1 LRSFRKGMSEM
12 MAIVIGVVLTVAIGA
27 ALWPLL
33 SGMITSQSQNAKM
46 IVSVSASDLYNGNVS
61 VIVNVKNVGGTTLED
76 VKVVKVI
83 VYNGTTAKVIQD
95 IPQPTIASKLVIGA
109 SASKMLIVPGQAGDS
124 IVVVVSAKAGNNIIY
139 AQGKAVVTS

>member
-1 LRSFRKGMSEM
+1 MSEM

-46 IVSVSASDLYNGNVS
+46 MVSVSASDLYNGSIS
-61 VIVNVKNVGGTTLED
+61 VIVSVKNVGGATLED
-76 VKVVKVI
+76 VKIVKVI
-83 VYNGTTAKVIQD
+83 VYNGTRANT
-95 IPQPTIASKLVIGA
+95 IPLTVPIADKLVVGA
-109 SASKMLIVPGQAGDS
+109 SASKMIVVPGRAGDS
-124 IVVVVSAKAGNNIIY
+124 VTVIVSAKAGNNIIY